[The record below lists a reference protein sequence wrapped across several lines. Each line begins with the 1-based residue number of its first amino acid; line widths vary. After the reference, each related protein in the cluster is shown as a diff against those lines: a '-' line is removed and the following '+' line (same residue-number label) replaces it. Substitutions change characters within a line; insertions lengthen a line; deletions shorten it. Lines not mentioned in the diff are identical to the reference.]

1 VENSIKKRT
10 GKARRRGRSN
20 RIGKSAIIVVGK
32 QDSHLL
38 KLNDSL
44 PGIAIKY
51 VNHLSVLDFAPGSKP
66 IRLAIF
72 SQSAIDALN
81 EIKLPS
87 NMISER

>member
-1 VENSIKKRT
+1 MLKALGIEDDLNRVENSIKKRT
-10 GKARRRGRSN
+10 GKSRRRGRSN

-32 QDSHLL
+32 HGSQLL

-51 VNHLSVLDFAPGSKP
+51 VKNLSVLDFHQDSKP

-72 SQSAIDALN
+72 LKCN
-81 EIKLPS
+81 RCFK
-87 NMISER
+87 